1 MEHVGPG
8 VRPDPPDRVL
18 QLFSQPLVRVGRS
31 RRTQSP
37 SDVKYRSS
45 DGWLVSR
52 DRDDQE
58 VSPQEEGI

>member
-18 QLFSQPLVRVGRS
+18 QLFSRPLVQVGR
-31 RRTQSP
+31 RRRQSP

-45 DGWLVSR
+45 DWWLVSR